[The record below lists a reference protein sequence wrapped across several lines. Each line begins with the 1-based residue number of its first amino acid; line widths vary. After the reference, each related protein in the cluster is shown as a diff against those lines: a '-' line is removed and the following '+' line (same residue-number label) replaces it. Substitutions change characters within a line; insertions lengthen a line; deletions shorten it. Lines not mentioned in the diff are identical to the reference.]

1 MVVCI
6 VVSLIFANGKA
17 LGIQE
22 EKRLT
27 YEDKIF
33 DTSYVHDIQIVMDDW
48 DEFLET
54 ATDEEYEVCDLLID
68 GKKQSNVAIRAK
80 GNTSLSM
87 VEKYENDRYSF
98 KIEFDHYN
106 EGNTYYGLDKLC
118 LNNIISD
125 NTYMK
130 DYISYQMMRDAG
142 ARSPLCSYAYI
153 TVNGEPWGLYLAVEA
168 IEDSFIERNYD
179 ETDGVLYKPESMGM
193 GGGKGQ
199 GKDFRMSEFMEELE
213 NTDEDDSQIQM
224 QEPPEMPDGQD
235 RPENVG
241 GPGDQG
247 GLGGEEPPEMPDGQG
262 RPEGKDRPEGPDG
275 QGGTGGQGGP
285 GGQGDSGDHDGQG
298 GHGGMGSND
307 TKLVYTDD
315 DPDSYSVLRES
326 AKTKCTDDDFDRLI
340 ASLKK
345 LNNQE
350 DIEEVVD
357 TDNVIKY
364 FAVHNFLLNGDSY
377 TGQMIHNYYL
387 YERSGMLDMLPWDY
401 NLAFGGF
408 SGGDA
413 TSVINE
419 DIYSPV
425 SGGYEDRPMLAW
437 ILDSEKYTEQYTKVI
452 SEYLAK
458 WYDTGYYEQYIEDT
472 YEMIA
477 PYVKDDPTAFCTF
490 EEFEKGVETLK
501 TVWGLRAEAVSNQL
515 SGDYT
520 EVDASGVNLK
530 DMGSQMGG
538 GDHKG
543 RP

>member
-1 MVVCI
+1 
-6 VVSLIFANGKA
+6 
-17 LGIQE
+17 
-22 EKRLT
+22 
-27 YEDKIF
+27 
-33 DTSYVHDIQIVMDDW
+33 MDDW

-68 GKKQSNVAIRAK
+68 GKKESNVAIRAK

-87 VEKYENDRYSF
+87 VEKYGNDRYSF

-179 ETDGVLYKPESMGM
+179 ETNGVLYKPESMGM

-199 GKDFRMSEFMEELE
+199 GKDFRMSEFMEEG
-213 NTDEDDSQIQM
+213 EDGKFEFKAPTESDGSA
-224 QEPPEMPDGQD
+224 ESTETTERKRPPEMPEDFD
-235 RPENVG
+235 PKNFDPEN
-241 GPGDQG
+241 
-247 GLGGEEPPEMPDGQG
+247 MPDFENFKHGDGEQ
-262 RPEGKDRPEGPDG
+262 RGPS
-275 QGGTGGQGGP
+275 GQGGP
-285 GGQGDSGDHDGQG
+285 GGEG
-298 GHGGMGSND
+298 GPGGMGSND
-307 TKLVYTDD
+307 TKLIYTDD
-315 DPDSYSVLRES
+315 DPDSYSTLRES

-477 PYVKDDPTAFCTF
+477 PYVKDDPTAFCTY